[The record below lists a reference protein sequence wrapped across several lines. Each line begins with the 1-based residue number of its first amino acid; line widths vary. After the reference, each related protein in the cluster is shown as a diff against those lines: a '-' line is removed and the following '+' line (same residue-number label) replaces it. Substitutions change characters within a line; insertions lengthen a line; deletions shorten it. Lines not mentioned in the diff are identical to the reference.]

1 MKSKTGRVIAGSA
14 IEPPASGIHAVK
26 ITPTNPTTAAA
37 ITDNR
42 RLRVMA
48 RTTRKPSV
56 T

>member
-14 IEPPASGIHAVK
+14 IEPTVSGIHAVK
-26 ITPTNPTTAAA
+26 ITLTNPTTTAA
-37 ITDNR
+37 ITGNK